1 MLVCSSI
8 YNELRAHESFRKKKG
23 GGGGGGD
30 EKREEEKSGENVL
43 VNDCF

>member
-1 MLVCSSI
+1 MLACSSL
-8 YNELRAHESFRKKKG
+8 YNELRAHESFREKKEKK
-23 GGGGGGD
+23 GGD